1 MAKLAVY
8 TAGSPTLRKKAADL
22 EKTDK
27 AVFKLASDMVETME
41 KENGIGLA
49 APQVGKSWRLICV
62 KAKEGPLV
70 FINPVIIK
78 KSFRKNTA
86 EEGCLSVPGIFGL
99 VKRHNSLVLA
109 AQSLKKEKIKLKA
122 KGLMARVIQH
132 EIDHLDGILFTDIVE
147 KGQKIGKDE
156 RRI

>member
-1 MAKLAVY
+1 MAKL
-8 TAGSPTLRKKAADL
+8 TIQKDGSPILRKKAVRV
-22 EKTDK
+22 EKFDK
-27 AVFKLASDMVETME
+27 EIIKLASDMVDTME

-49 APQVGKSWRLICV
+49 APQVGKSLRLICL

-70 FINPVIIK
+70 FINPAIIK

-86 EEGCLSVPGIFGL
+86 EEGCLSVPGIFGR
-99 VKRHNSLVLA
+99 VKRHNGLILN
-109 AQSLKKEKIKLKA
+109 AQSPAEEKIRLKA

-132 EIDHLDGILFTDIVE
+132 EIDHLDGILFTDKIE
-147 KGQKIGKDE
+147 KGQISGQDK